1 MEQNTH
7 KFRLRLNLF
16 DGIVLV
22 LVLAVGALLLW
33 STLRSSPAVT
43 DSPAATASPSATPSA
58 SRTGPRATA
67 PLSQEGDILVDN
79 VRNYELGEV
88 VSFEVVPAVSRQ
100 LDHEGRKYVQ
110 ATYEGYEDIL
120 VTVEAPCTEN
130 DEAIVVGGGY
140 EIRVG
145 TVTTSGRGLY
155 GQRAHRWPL
164 SGRCRHEDHR

>member
-1 MEQNTH
+1 MERNTPS
-7 KFRLRLNLF
+7 FRLRLNLF
-16 DGIVLV
+16 DAIILI
-22 LVLAVGALLLW
+22 LVLAVGGVLAWLAL
-33 STLRSSPAVT
+33 R
-43 DSPAATASPSATPSA
+43 PAAQEAADPSVASTVRYTVRFQNWPEGNSA
-58 SRTGPRATA
+58 
-67 PLSQEGDILVDN
+67 LVQEGDVLVDN
-79 VRNYELGEV
+79 VRNYELGQV

-145 TVTTSGRGLY
+145 TVTYIRGEGYMASGPIVAIEREV
-155 GQRAHRWPL
+155 QA
-164 SGRCRHEDHR
+164 